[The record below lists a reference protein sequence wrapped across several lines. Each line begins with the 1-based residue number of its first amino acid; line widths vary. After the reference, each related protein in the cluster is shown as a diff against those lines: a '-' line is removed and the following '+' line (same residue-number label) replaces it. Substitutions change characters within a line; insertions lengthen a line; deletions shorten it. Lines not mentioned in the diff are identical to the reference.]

1 MAEYYT
7 QRAGAGLIL
16 SEATAVTP
24 QGVGY
29 ADTPGLW
36 TPEQVQGWRQVT
48 AAVHA
53 AGGRIFAQLW
63 HVGRISDPMF
73 LDGQLPVA
81 PSALAARGHVS
92 HVRPQRAYVTPR
104 ALETA
109 ELPGVIRP
117 YRLGAQMAQEAG
129 FDGVEVHAANG
140 YLLDQFL
147 QDSTNLRNDDYGGPV
162 ENRARLLLEATDA
175 CVGVWGAGRV
185 GVHLSPR
192 GDIHTM
198 GDSDRAG
205 TFGYVASELGR
216 RRIAFL
222 CVREHEAPDSI
233 GPALK
238 AAFGGAY
245 IANEGFTRESA
256 EAAIAAGRADAV
268 AFGVQYIANPDLAR
282 RFALKAPLNRP
293 NPATFYAPGPGLHGL
308 SGAGLRPERRARGAH
323 GRVRVPAAARPRMP
337 RAWDRCT
344 GRSARCSAP
353 GAPAPP
359 PPGRRGGRPGR
370 RRPRQARQQHPLPAA
385 GIVRQAEQRG
395 RAQQCGIG
403 APAARAPQP
412 AQPFLDVATEQR
424 FFRQRHQQGIVDQP
438 QPAVVRPFGA
448 QPTMPSA
455 SASVRHT
462 STAAAPQASV
472 ARSVRPASRPIMTGG
487 RARMI
492 QNATRGLSRFRY
504 MLNGTASGLSDARGI
519 TSGLWNPGIRCRNSA
534 AATAMNSMWPASR
547 RAVGAGGCTSRAAS
561 ASSAGA
567 ARAAGSSAPCVPAQA

>member
-1 MAEYYT
+1 MPTRRACGRPSRC
-7 QRAGAGLIL
+7 RAGAR
-16 SEATAVTP
+16 SP
-24 QGVGY
+24 
-29 ADTPGLW
+29 P
-36 TPEQVQGWRQVT
+36 P
-48 AAVHA
+48 HA

-109 ELPGVIRP
+109 ELPGVIQA

-185 GVHLSPR
+185 GVHR
-192 GDIHTM
+192 
-198 GDSDRAG
+198 RAAISTPWAIRTALAPSATWRPNSAG
-205 TFGYVASELGR
+205 AASR
-216 RRIAFL
+216 S

-293 NPATFYAPGPGLHGL
+293 NPPRST
-308 SGAGLRPERRARGAH
+308 RRA
-323 GRVRVPAAARPRMP
+323 
-337 RAWDRCT
+337 
-344 GRSARCSAP
+344 
-353 GAPAPP
+353 
-359 PPGRRGGRPGR
+359 
-370 RRPRQARQQHPLPAA
+370 
-385 GIVRQAEQRG
+385 
-395 RAQQCGIG
+395 
-403 APAARAPQP
+403 
-412 AQPFLDVATEQR
+412 
-424 FFRQRHQQGIVDQP
+424 
-438 QPAVVRPFGA
+438 PAV
-448 QPTMPSA
+448 TDY
-455 SASVRHT
+455 
-462 STAAAPQASV
+462 
-472 ARSVRPASRPIMTGG
+472 PAL
-487 RARMI
+487 A
-492 QNATRGLSRFRY
+492 
-504 MLNGTASGLSDARGI
+504 
-519 TSGLWNPGIRCRNSA
+519 
-534 AATAMNSMWPASR
+534 
-547 RAVGAGGCTSRAAS
+547 
-561 ASSAGA
+561 
-567 ARAAGSSAPCVPAQA
+567 